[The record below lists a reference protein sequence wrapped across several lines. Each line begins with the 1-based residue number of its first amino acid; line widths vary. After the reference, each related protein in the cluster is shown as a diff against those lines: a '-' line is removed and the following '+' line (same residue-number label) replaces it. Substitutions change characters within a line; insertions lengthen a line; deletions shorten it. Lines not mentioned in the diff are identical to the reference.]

1 MKIDQ
6 QNDPQSQLHL
16 VDASEAADLASQQRD
31 TLIAQ
36 GVQAYQ
42 KLQDEFDRELF
53 GQRDL
58 DTLASLLEQKHLLRE
73 RLASYGVRVRA

>member
-6 QNDPQSQLHL
+6 HNEQQSQLHL
-16 VDASEAADLASQQRD
+16 VDTRETADLASQQRD

-58 DTLASLLEQKHLLRE
+58 DTLASLLEQKHLVRE
-73 RLASYGVRVRA
+73 RLANYGVRVRA